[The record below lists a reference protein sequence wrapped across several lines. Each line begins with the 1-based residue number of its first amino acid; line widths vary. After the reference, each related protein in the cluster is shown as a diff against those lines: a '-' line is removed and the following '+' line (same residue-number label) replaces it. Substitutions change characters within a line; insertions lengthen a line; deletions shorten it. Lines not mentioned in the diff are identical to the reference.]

1 MMMKSIRIGIFGLSR
16 GYDNVDSIL
25 LNNAEIVA
33 GCDQSEVL
41 RERMKQK
48 LPNIALYD
56 SFDEFLNHDM
66 DAVYLAN
73 NFAEHTK
80 FAVRA
85 LEKNIHVISECTA
98 SGTLAEC
105 VELTRAAEKSRAIY
119 MLAENYPYMLFNLEM
134 QKVYKSGKLGKV
146 LFAEGEYNH
155 PVGPDDTYF
164 IRRYEGHEKHW
175 RFYVPA
181 TYYITHSLG
190 PLMCATH
197 SNPIRV
203 TAMPIYFPRDDR
215 YATASYVGDNSAIIT
230 CLNDDNSVFR
240 VTGCAH
246 FGGHENSYR
255 LACENGQIENV
266 RGDDKVMLRYDPWTT
281 PIGEEQRQFYHP
293 AEDVDDAVR
302 AKKTGHAGGDYY
314 MFKDFFQSIRE
325 GTQPCLDAYVATR
338 MSAVAILAH
347 RSLMQY
353 GVPYDV
359 PDFRKEEDRVKYEND
374 RETPFWGNDGSA
386 PTIPCCSHPEF
397 RPSEENLRKYRE
409 VFAPEA
415 K

>member
-1 MMMKSIRIGIFGLSR
+1 MMKSIKIGIFGLSR

-33 GCDQSEVL
+33 GCDQSEEL

-56 SFDEFLNHDM
+56 SFDAFLNHDM

-73 NFAEHTK
+73 YFPEHTK
-80 FAVRA
+80 FAVQA

-105 VELTRAAEKSRAIY
+105 VELTRAAEKSHAIY
-119 MLAENYPYMLFNLEM
+119 MLAENYPYMLFNQEM
-134 QKVYKSGKLGKV
+134 QKVYQSGKLGKV

-155 PVGPDDTYF
+155 PVSPDDTAF
-164 IRRYEGHEKHW
+164 IRRYEGYEKHW
-175 RFYVPA
+175 RFYLPA

-203 TAMPIYFPRDDR
+203 TAMPIYYPKDDR
-215 YATASYVGDNSAIIT
+215 YATASYVGDKSAIIT

-246 FGGHENSYR
+246 FGAHENSYR

-266 RGDDKVMLRYDPWTT
+266 RGDDKVMLRYNPWNT
-281 PIGEEQRQFYHP
+281 PNGEERRQFYHP

-302 AKKTGHAGGDYY
+302 AKKTGHDGGDYY

-325 GTQPCLDAYVATR
+325 GTQPYLDAYVATR

-359 PDFRKEEDRVKYEND
+359 PDFRKKEDRVKYEND
-374 RETPFWGNDGSA
+374 RETPFWGEDGSA

-409 VFAPEA
+409 AIALKA